1 MKLYK
6 SKSVIIWG
14 ITTVVLAAF
23 LTTATVVATQSDLRQ
38 GIESVL
44 GGRIAITEKGDDKNV
59 FVADFEKKKD
69 ALDNGNKV
77 VREIADEGMV
87 LLKNENNALPLKK
100 NAKVSVFGKNSV
112 NLVLG
117 GSGSAAPKSDVPA
130 KTIFDSLTDAGFE
143 YNPTLKAF
151 YENNDKSGAPR
162 PSTPGFDDGVTTLA
176 TGESDVSKY
185 SSDITASYDSYGD
198 AALVV
203 FSRIAGENWDLP
215 RFAADNGAGEDRH
228 YLQLDKNETALL
240 KHICD
245 SGKFAHV
252 VVLFNTSNNIDA
264 GFLKFAD
271 DYAYQSKIDAALLIG
286 STGGAG
292 IMGLGDILSGKVNPS
307 GHTVDTLYTHYEN
320 DPTWQNFGD
329 NRVTDG
335 DLFDRRSSDSG
346 GYYFVDYEEGIYTG
360 YRYYET
366 RGYNNDAWYD
376 KAVVYPFGHG
386 LSYTTFEQQ
395 IDGSTAAN
403 FDGSS
408 KIKFNVKVKNTG
420 AVAGKDVVQVY
431 VTAPYTNGGIEK
443 SYKVLAGFGKTDILE
458 PGESKNVEIEIDPYD
473 FASYDSMDKNG
484 NGFKGYELEKG
495 DYVFHIGKNAHVD
508 HASFTMNLAADKKF
522 EKDPVTDFKVENHFE
537 QAKEHLQENL
547 SRTNFEATFPK
558 TPTDADRHMS
568 DSLFQKNEDHSS
580 DNPEKFTEMP
590 KTGAEITVDFEE
602 LVGLEY
608 DDPKWDEFLDQLT
621 VKDMLTLFNEG
632 CYATTDKLLSYGV
645 PKTISCDG
653 PTGAVAFSGN
663 PEVYGTCYYCSEI
676 LVAQTWNVKLAEK
689 QGNAIGNECLLGDK
703 EARFPSQSNLPY
715 SGWYAPGVNMHR
727 SPFGGRNTE
736 YYSEDPFISG
746 KMAANVIKAAQ
757 EKGVYANVKHFALN
771 DQETHRGTNGVNTYC
786 EEQAIR
792 EIYLKPFEFA
802 VKEGKTFGLMTS
814 FNRIG
819 SRWAGGYYDLI
830 TTVLRHEWGFRGSV
844 ICDYHTDGYM
854 NNRQMIYAGGDLN
867 LTINKKWAESSV
879 HDDDPADVS
888 VLRRSAHNNLYALV
902 NSNAMAA
909 KIIGYRAPLWET
921 LIYVADGTIGLGLG
935 VWGFLVIFFTLRK
948 KDPAAAAE

>member
-1 MKLYK
+1 
-6 SKSVIIWG
+6 
-14 ITTVVLAAF
+14 
-23 LTTATVVATQSDLRQ
+23 
-38 GIESVL
+38 
-44 GGRIAITEKGDDKNV
+44 
-59 FVADFEKKKD
+59 
-69 ALDNGNKV
+69 
-77 VREIADEGMV
+77 
-87 LLKNENNALPLKK
+87 
-100 NAKVSVFGKNSV
+100 
-112 NLVLG
+112 
-117 GSGSAAPKSDVPA
+117 
-130 KTIFDSLTDAGFE
+130 
-143 YNPTLKAF
+143 
-151 YENNDKSGAPR
+151 
-162 PSTPGFDDGVTTLA
+162 
-176 TGESDVSKY
+176 
-185 SSDITASYDSYGD
+185 
-198 AALVV
+198 
-203 FSRIAGENWDLP
+203 
-215 RFAADNGAGEDRH
+215 
-228 YLQLDKNETALL
+228 
-240 KHICD
+240 
-245 SGKFAHV
+245 
-252 VVLFNTSNNIDA
+252 
-264 GFLKFAD
+264 
-271 DYAYQSKIDAALLIG
+271 
-286 STGGAG
+286 
-292 IMGLGDILSGKVNPS
+292 
-307 GHTVDTLYTHYEN
+307 
-320 DPTWQNFGD
+320 
-329 NRVTDG
+329 
-335 DLFDRRSSDSG
+335 
-346 GYYFVDYEEGIYTG
+346 
-360 YRYYET
+360 
-366 RGYNNDAWYD
+366 
-376 KAVVYPFGHG
+376 
-386 LSYTTFEQQ
+386 
-395 IDGSTAAN
+395 
-403 FDGSS
+403 
-408 KIKFNVKVKNTG
+408 
-420 AVAGKDVVQVY
+420 
-431 VTAPYTNGGIEK
+431 
-443 SYKVLAGFGKTDILE
+443 
-458 PGESKNVEIEIDPYD
+458 
-473 FASYDSMDKNG
+473 
-484 NGFKGYELEKG
+484 
-495 DYVFHIGKNAHVD
+495 
-508 HASFTMNLAADKKF
+508 
-522 EKDPVTDFKVENHFE
+522 
-537 QAKEHLQENL
+537 
-547 SRTNFEATFPK
+547 
-558 TPTDADRHMS
+558 MS

-590 KTGAEITVDFEE
+590 TTGAEITVDFEE

-676 LVAQTWNVKLAEK
+676 LVAQTWNVKLAQK

-830 TTVLRHEWGFRGSV
+830 TTVLRHEWGFKGSV

-935 VWGFLVIFFTLRK
+935 VWGFLVIFFALRK